1 MVNYEGNV
9 EMEAGIEGV
18 FRLYLLP
25 GAALFSQVVLLA
37 VVLTLVPIIIMS
49 IIILIAVWKKVIQ
62 MLPPKG
68 ETGHWCFW
76 VSRARLLYVV
86 RSRAMRSDGR
96 WSSQWARTATSTSTW
111 TPSTCPMTWP
121 GKCHE
126 TTWFWVRHEGT
137 DDPAVVQMCY
147 TMVLLKLNRGEA
159 LSLLSGSISF
169 KTMKHTKLYKHPWI
183 SDFTV
188 NCI

>member
-1 MVNYEGNV
+1 MLQKFYFIELLSRNMVNYEGNV
-9 EMEAGIEGV
+9 EMEADIEGV
-18 FRLYLLP
+18 FWLYLLP

-49 IIILIAVWKKVIQ
+49 IIILIAVWKKVKKNPQQTIQ
-62 MLPPKG
+62 TLPPKG
-68 ETGHWCFW
+68 ETGHWGFW

-96 WSSQWARTATSTSTW
+96 WSSRWARTATSTSTW

-137 DDPAVVQMCY
+137 DDPVKFALVQMCY
-147 TMVLLKLNRGEA
+147 TR
-159 LSLLSGSISF
+159 F
-169 KTMKHTKLYKHPWI
+169 Y
-183 SDFTV
+183 
-188 NCI
+188 